1 MGHKTGFISDDL
13 AATVVP
19 TAPTDLVVGRPCSV
33 GNVPAVVAEAVDED
47 GAVVARFRGMFR
59 MPVADTGG
67 VAPGDKIWFN
77 ATDNSLSK
85 TGAGAIQF
93 GYAMESIADGDGV
106 TDILVLLRGG
116 NTSSTVPSVP
126 TGLAASSIAATSLN
140 LFWAMPTD
148 DFGDNNLIPEGQYK
162 ATADTLWIDLTIL
175 AVGIDRDDGSVF
187 VTVTGLTAS
196 TSYDFRA
203 RVRNSAGASD
213 WTATVMA
220 TTIA

>member
-1 MGHKTGFISDDL
+1 MTRKTGFISDDL

-19 TAPTDLVVGRPCSV
+19 TAPADLVVGGPCQV
-33 GNVPAVVAEAVDED
+33 GGVPAVVAEAADED
-47 GAVVARFRGMFR
+47 GAVVARFRGVFR

-116 NTSSTVPSVP
+116 NVIATIPGAIRSFGQEGITDSSVSLAWLPP
-126 TGLAASSIAATSLN
+126 TGN
-140 LFWAMPTD
+140 
-148 DFGDNNLIPEGQYK
+148 FGDNAFTYDVQYK
-162 ATADTLWIDLTIL
+162 ATADTQWIDWTGAIL
-175 AVGIDRDDGSVF
+175 ADDTSGSAG
-187 VTVTGLTAS
+187 VTGLTAS

-203 RVRNSAGASD
+203 RARNSAGPGAWSTTF
-213 WTATVMA
+213 TAT
-220 TTIA
+220 TTA